1 VDLAFCVYTIEFV
14 GFLDEGAVS
23 LKDVVIIG
31 GPNGAGKTTAARR
44 LVPRG
49 LNIREFVNA
58 DEIARGLSP
67 YNAEHAAVAA
77 GRLMIERMRALVSS
91 GESFAFETTCA
102 GRAYLPWLRD
112 CKAHGWRVLLL
123 FLWLPTPEAAIER
136 VARRVRAGGHA
147 IPNDVVVRRWKAG
160 LANMR
165 HLYLPLSDGA
175 QIHDNSDGTRI
186 LIAERTPDAP
196 LMVHD
201 AARWETIERAVQ

>member
-1 VDLAFCVYTIEFV
+1 
-14 GFLDEGAVS
+14 LDFQPKGAASV
-23 LKDVVIIG
+23 KDIVIIG

-77 GRLMIERMRALVSS
+77 GRLMLERMKALVSS

-102 GRAYLPWLRD
+102 GRAYVPWLRE
-112 CKAHGWRVLLL
+112 CKARGWRVAFL
-123 FLWLPTPEAAIER
+123 FLWLPTPETALER
-136 VARRVRAGGHA
+136 VARRVRAGGHG
-147 IPNDVVVRRWKAG
+147 IPNDAVVRRWKAG
-160 LANMR
+160 LVNMP

-186 LIAERTPDAP
+186 LIAERRPDAP
-196 LMVHD
+196 LVVHD
-201 AARWETIERAVQ
+201 AVRWAMIEKASQ